1 MSSERAAINKPSS
14 AGRYVYLAVLRGK
27 RTILLAFRW
36 LILCSFNA
44 CTISRFSSGAPL
56 LLDHGLHS
64 VVIHA
69 QFGIHPLEAAELLL
83 KLLDTL
89 ELVGFHATVS
99 GLPIVEGG
107 RTYAVLS
114 TDVSDL
120 QAALMLLQYRNDL
133 MFGKL

>member
-1 MSSERAAINKPSS
+1 MAGCFCVSSERAAINKPSS

-56 LLDHGLHS
+56 LLDHGLHG

-69 QFGIHPLEAAELLL
+69 QLGVHPLEAAELLL
-83 KLLDTL
+83 ELLDTL
-89 ELVGFHATVS
+89 
-99 GLPIVEGG
+99 
-107 RTYAVLS
+107 
-114 TDVSDL
+114 
-120 QAALMLLQYRNDL
+120 
-133 MFGKL
+133 